1 MVPPPPPRL
10 STVTVWRKA
19 SDSFC
24 ATTRA
29 IASTPPPAGY
39 GTTSVMARVGK
50 SAARAVDINE
60 APANATLDAMVIAA
74 TVTRLR
80 RDNSSMR
87 CPLLQATATRPS
99 QEHIHIMAL
108 RTVNPWLDHRHD
120 ARPSGYRP
128 ARSARSA

>member
-1 MVPPPPPRL
+1 L

-50 SAARAVDINE
+50 SAARAVDISE
-60 APANATLDAMVIAA
+60 APANATVDAMVIAA

-87 CPLLQATATRPS
+87 CPLLQATTTRPS
-99 QEHIHIMAL
+99 QEHTHIMAL

-120 ARPSGYRP
+120 GLLDTGAR
-128 ARSARSA
+128 A